1 MIRIWMLIFLIGYF
15 TAVKAQTRISG
26 FVYSQGNATQGINV
40 TVKAG
45 NAATVLAYS
54 VSNDKGAYTLDF
66 KSTADSVT
74 ITVSGF
80 NFKKQSSVVL
90 NRSQSL
96 NFNVIAQVIN
106 LKEIKVTPPRI
117 HKLND
122 TLNYLVDGFT
132 DKNDRTIGD
141 VLKKMPGIKVN
152 DDGSIT
158 YNDKPINK
166 FYIENRDLLQGK
178 YGIATNNLEAKDVAT
193 VQVLENHQPVKA
205 LKDREFIDQGA
216 INLKLKDSAKGVLV
230 GNAQLGTGMS
240 PLLWNNELFSS
251 YFNKKRQN
259 MNTYKGNNS
268 GDDVGAELNSFYL
281 PNIDPS
287 QRSLLSVQSPSPP
300 SISQKRYLFNRVNA
314 ATVNQLWTYGKDVQI
329 TANISYLNDRQ
340 KKNSYSRTGYY
351 LASDSLLSI
360 EENLAATEHI
370 DLLDASI
377 QLNVNREQY
386 YLDNSLKVTG
396 KWNRE
401 VGDVYSADTVIQEL
415 NKPVF
420 KISNTFNMIKNYKK
434 SAVKIYAYT
443 EYSSNPHT
451 LDVRPMLYTEL
462 FPEALKSD
470 RMKQLVAR
478 NEFLSVNQFS
488 FGLGQGAFKQNYTVG
503 VSARLQSLNSQLEA
517 ISLAGQARPAAD
529 SLSNNLN
536 WNKYEVYVTPDYNYV
551 HRNFRVTLKLPFVYN
566 MLQTNNELNADNTVF
581 EDKDTQQLFFN
592 PSLNMR
598 YELGLFWNLSA
609 GVSYKNDQGNI
620 DNGFG
625 GYVMQSY
632 RNLIRND
639 GQVPHQK
646 KQSYN
651 LDLGYRHPLYA
662 VFFNLGARYL
672 RNKMNLLYSFDYQGI
687 LSLRKS
693 YNIANIAEGYNI
705 YAVTSKGI
713 DKLGATVRLEANYT
727 NSAGTQI
734 SEGRLINFVN
744 EQYVIRPEISSKIG
758 QWASLSYSLQ
768 AIRSSNKL
776 SKVISDYA
784 PIQTRTHRGQLN
796 FFPARNITLNVAYEN
811 FYNNAIVSGSRTSDF
826 ADLGVKFKFK
836 KMELKLDYV
845 NILNTKQYTSAVY
858 NEINTYYWVYNLR
871 PAQLL
876 MKVRFKIK

>member
-1 MIRIWMLIFLIGYF
+1 MIRAWMLIFLIGTF
-15 TAVKAQTRISG
+15 TSVKAQTKISG
-26 FVYSQGNATQGINV
+26 FVYYQGQAIQGV
-40 TVKAG
+40 SVMVKAG
-45 NAATVLAYS
+45 TAATVLAYS
-54 VSNDKGAYTLDF
+54 VSNVKGAYALDF
-66 KSTADSVT
+66 KSMADSVT

-80 NFKKQSSVVL
+80 NFKKQSSVFL
-90 NRSQSL
+90 NRNQNL
-96 NFNVIAQVIN
+96 NFNVTSQVIN

-158 YNDKPINK
+158 YNNKPINK
-166 FYIENRDLLQGK
+166 FYIENKDLLQGR

-193 VQVLENHQPVKA
+193 VQVLENHQPIKA
-205 LKDREFIDQGA
+205 LKDREFTDQGA
-216 INLKLKDSAKGVLV
+216 INLKLKDSAKGILV
-230 GNAQLGTGMS
+230 GNAQLGAGVS

-268 GDDVGAELNSFYL
+268 GDDVVTELSSFYS
-281 PNIDPS
+281 PNIDRS

-300 SISQKRYLFNRVNA
+300 SISQKRYLFNRANT

-329 TANISYLNDRQ
+329 TANVSYLNDRQ

-360 EENLAATEHI
+360 EEDLAAIEDI
-370 DLLDASI
+370 NLLDATI
-377 QLNVNREQY
+377 QLNANREKS
-386 YLDNSLKVTG
+386 YLDNSLKITG

-401 VGDVYSADTVIQEL
+401 VGNVYSSDSVIQDL
-415 NKPVF
+415 NKPLF
-420 KISNTFNMIKNYKK
+420 KISNTFNLIKNYKK
-434 SAVKIYAYT
+434 SAVKIYALT
-443 EYSSNPHT
+443 EYSSNPQT
-451 LDVRPMLYTEL
+451 LDVRPLLYADL

-470 RMKQLVAR
+470 RMRQFLAR

-488 FGLGQGAFKQNYTVG
+488 FGLSSGAFKQNYAVG
-503 VSARLQSLNSQLEA
+503 VSARLQGLNSQLQA
-517 ISLAGQARPAAD
+517 LSLTGQASPVAD

-536 WNKYEVYVTPDYNYV
+536 WNKYEFYFTPDYTYV
-551 HRNFRVTLKLPFVYN
+551 YRNFRATLKLPFVYN
-566 MLQTNNELNADNTVF
+566 VLQTKNDINPANPTF
-581 EDKDTQQLFFN
+581 EDKNTEQLFFN
-592 PSLNMR
+592 PALNIT
-598 YELGLFWNLSA
+598 YELGPFWNLSA
-609 GVSYKNDQGNI
+609 GASYVNDQGNI
-620 DNGFG
+620 DNGFE

-639 GQVPHQK
+639 GQVPQQK

-651 LDLGYRHPLYA
+651 LDLRYRHPLYA
-662 VFFNLGARYL
+662 VFFNMGTRYF

-687 LSLRKS
+687 LSLRKT
-693 YNIANIAEGYNI
+693 YNIVNVAEGYNI
-705 YAVTSKGI
+705 YTTMSKGI
-713 DKLGATVRLEANYT
+713 DKLGTTFRLEANYT
-727 NSAGTQI
+727 SSAAVQI
-734 SEGRLINFVN
+734 SEGRIVNFVN
-744 EQYVIRPEISSKIG
+744 THYSFRPEISSKIG

-768 AIRSSNKL
+768 ATKSSNKL
-776 SKVISDYA
+776 SKVIPDYA
-784 PIQTRTHRGQLN
+784 PIQTRTQRGQLN
-796 FFPARNITLNVAYEN
+796 FFPAKNLTLNIAYEN
-811 FYNNAIVSGSRTSDF
+811 FYNNAIVSGSRTSNF
-826 ADLGVKFKFK
+826 ADAGVKFKFK

-845 NILNTKQYTSAVY
+845 NILNTKQYTSALY